1 MELDPEFWSRVV
13 AWIPAGIVVPMFIWV
28 HYTLWRD
35 AKKRDAEWDEEEKR
49 QQRVKNLYPDQ
60 PSYEERMG
68 VQYGSK
74 QDE

>member
-1 MELDPEFWSRVV
+1 MWEILKWV
-13 AWIPAGIVVPMFIWV
+13 PAGIVFLVFAWIHFI
-28 HYTLWRD
+28 LWKD

-49 QQRVKNLYPDQ
+49 QQRVKDLYPDP

-68 VQYGSK
+68 VQYGSE